1 MRAKNKKNRML
12 EIFLRTILGEEINV
26 RELADDYGVSTK
38 SITRDISEIRN
49 FLYDKRELSNFTDLK
64 YSGSSKTYSIEFDN
78 ILLSKELIAII
89 KAMIGCRAFSKEEL
103 QTIINKLKTFTSR
116 HDATM
121 LDQII
126 GKEMLHYS
134 PVGSDC
140 ESVIDQLW
148 KLTRCIHERKEI
160 SVSYYKVNRKLVTR
174 RIMPVAITF
183 SDYYFYLIAYRCD
196 KDDWKPLYY
205 RIGRIENIVEHR
217 KHFTL
222 APEHDFD
229 VGELR
234 KKIQFMF
241 PGEFRKIKFSYTGP
255 SVQAILDRLPTA
267 KVVEEKDGTYI
278 IEAEIYGTGIS
289 MFLLSQG
296 RSVKV
301 LGPDDFVE
309 EMKQEIAEMKTMYE
323 V

>member
-49 FLYDKRELSNFTDLK
+49 FLHDKRELSNFTDLK

-278 IEAEIYGTGIS
+278 IEAEIYGTGIN

>member
-12 EIFLRTILGEEINV
+12 EIFLRTILGEETNV

-38 SITRDISEIRN
+38 SIARDISEIRN

-78 ILLSKELIAII
+78 VLLSKELIAII

-134 PVGSDC
+134 PIGSDC

-278 IEAEIYGTGIS
+278 IEAEIYGTGIN

-309 EMKQEIAEMKTMYE
+309 EMKQEIAEMKAMYE

>member
-278 IEAEIYGTGIS
+278 IEAEIYGTGIN

-323 V
+323 I

>member
-1 MRAKNKKNRML
+1 ML

-278 IEAEIYGTGIS
+278 IEAEIYGTGIN

>member
-38 SITRDISEIRN
+38 SIARDISEIRN

-78 ILLSKELIAII
+78 VLLSKELIAII

-183 SDYYFYLIAYRCD
+183 SDYYFYLFAYRCD

-241 PGEFRKIKFSYTGP
+241 PGEFRKIKFSYTVP

-278 IEAEIYGTGIS
+278 IEAEIYGTGIN

>member
-38 SITRDISEIRN
+38 SIARDISEIRN

-78 ILLSKELIAII
+78 VLLSKELIAII

-278 IEAEIYGTGIS
+278 IEAEIYGTGIN

-301 LGPDDFVE
+301 LGSDDFVE
-309 EMKQEIAEMKTMYE
+309 EMKQEIAEMKAMYE

>member
-1 MRAKNKKNRML
+1 ML

-174 RIMPVAITF
+174 RIMPVAIT
-183 SDYYFYLIAYRCD
+183 SPTITSTSLLTAVIKTTGNRSTTASGALKTLLNTGSISR
-196 KDDWKPLYY
+196 LH
-205 RIGRIENIVEHR
+205 RNMISTSGNSGRKYSSCSPAN
-217 KHFTL
+217 
-222 APEHDFD
+222 
-229 VGELR
+229 
-234 KKIQFMF
+234 
-241 PGEFRKIKFSYTGP
+241 S
-255 SVQAILDRLPTA
+255 
-267 KVVEEKDGTYI
+267 
-278 IEAEIYGTGIS
+278 
-289 MFLLSQG
+289 G
-296 RSVKV
+296 RSSF
-301 LGPDDFVE
+301 LIPDLPSSHP
-309 EMKQEIAEMKTMYE
+309 
-323 V
+323 

>member
-64 YSGSSKTYSIEFDN
+64 YSGSSKTHSIEFDN

-278 IEAEIYGTGIS
+278 IEAEIYGTGIN

>member
-116 HDATM
+116 HDATV

-267 KVVEEKDGTYI
+267 KVVDEKDGTYI
-278 IEAEIYGTGIS
+278 IEAEIYGTGIN

>member
-1 MRAKNKKNRML
+1 ML

-49 FLYDKRELSNFTDLK
+49 FLHDKRELSNFTDLK

-278 IEAEIYGTGIS
+278 IEAEIYGTGIN

>member
-1 MRAKNKKNRML
+1 ML

-267 KVVEEKDGTYI
+267 KVVEEKDSTYI
-278 IEAEIYGTGIS
+278 IEAEIYGTGIN

>member
-278 IEAEIYGTGIS
+278 IEAEIYGTGIN

>member
-278 IEAEIYGTGIS
+278 IEAEIHGTGIN

>member
-241 PGEFRKIKFSYTGP
+241 PGAFRKIKFSYTGP

-278 IEAEIYGTGIS
+278 IEAEIYGTGIN

>member
-38 SITRDISEIRN
+38 SIARDISEIRN

-78 ILLSKELIAII
+78 VLLSKELIAII

-278 IEAEIYGTGIS
+278 IEAEIYGTGIN

-296 RSVKV
+296 HSVKV

-309 EMKQEIAEMKTMYE
+309 EMKQEIAEMKAMYE

>member
-38 SITRDISEIRN
+38 SIARDISEIRN

-78 ILLSKELIAII
+78 VLLSKELIAII

-278 IEAEIYGTGIS
+278 IEAEIYGTGIN

-309 EMKQEIAEMKTMYE
+309 EMKQEIAEMKAMYE

>member
-140 ESVIDQLW
+140 ESFIDQLW

-278 IEAEIYGTGIS
+278 IEAEIYGTGIN

>member
-64 YSGSSKTYSIEFDN
+64 YFGSSKTYSIEFDN

-267 KVVEEKDGTYI
+267 
-278 IEAEIYGTGIS
+278 
-289 MFLLSQG
+289 LS
-296 RSVKV
+296 
-301 LGPDDFVE
+301 L
-309 EMKQEIAEMKTMYE
+309 IHI
-323 V
+323 

>member
-12 EIFLRTILGEEINV
+12 EIFLRTILGEEINF

-38 SITRDISEIRN
+38 SIARDISEIRN

-78 ILLSKELIAII
+78 VLLSKELIAII

-278 IEAEIYGTGIS
+278 IEAEIYGTGIN

>member
-26 RELADDYGVSTK
+26 RKLADDYGVSTK
-38 SITRDISEIRN
+38 SIARDISEIRN

-78 ILLSKELIAII
+78 VLLSKELIAII

-134 PVGSDC
+134 PIGSDC

-278 IEAEIYGTGIS
+278 IEAEIYGTGIN

-309 EMKQEIAEMKTMYE
+309 EMKQEIAEMKAMYE

>member
-1 MRAKNKKNRML
+1 ML

-38 SITRDISEIRN
+38 SIARDISEIRN

-78 ILLSKELIAII
+78 VLLSKELIAII

-278 IEAEIYGTGIS
+278 IEAEIYGTGIN

>member
-267 KVVEEKDGTYI
+267 KVVEEKNGTYI
-278 IEAEIYGTGIS
+278 IEAEIYGTGIN

>member
-174 RIMPVAITF
+174 RIIPVAITF

-267 KVVEEKDGTYI
+267 KVVEEKAGTYI
-278 IEAEIYGTGIS
+278 IEAEIYGTGIN

>member
-278 IEAEIYGTGIS
+278 IEAEIYGTGIN

-309 EMKQEIAEMKTMYE
+309 
-323 V
+323 

>member
-64 YSGSSKTYSIEFDN
+64 YFGSSKTYSIEFDN

-278 IEAEIYGTGIS
+278 IEAEIYGTGIN

>member
-64 YSGSSKTYSIEFDN
+64 YFGSSKTYSIEFDN

-134 PVGSDC
+134 PVGRDC

-278 IEAEIYGTGIS
+278 IEAEIYGTGIN